1 MRNKKK
7 ITNNSTPEKLSVII
21 PVYNE
26 ELRFKQGFKIC
37 QRFIKKYPK
46 WEFIFVNDGSKD
58 KTRQLI
64 EKLIKPWPQMRM
76 ISYANNQ
83 GKGYALKQGVRKASK
98 PLVLICDIDFSTPLS
113 EISLFQ
119 PFINKR
125 ADVVIGS
132 RKTQGANIIKPQSI
146 WREYLGRQF
155 TNLSKLWLGLNV
167 SDVTCGFKLFKT
179 PVAKRLFAKSRIKR
193 WGYDAE
199 ILFLAKKLGY
209 QVVDVAVSWKND
221 ERTKVSVGRD
231 IVRSLTDL
239 YLIRLNNFLG
249 KYKL

>member
-1 MRNKKK
+1 MRNKEK
-7 ITNNSTPEKLSVII
+7 INNNYFPEKLSVII

-37 QRFIKKYPK
+37 QRFVKKHPK
-46 WEFIFVNDGSKD
+46 WEFIFVNDGSTD
-58 KTRQLI
+58 KTKQLI
-64 EKLIKPWPQMRM
+64 EKSIKPWPQMKT
-76 ISYANNQ
+76 ISYDNNQ
-83 GKGYALKQGVRKASK
+83 GKGYALKQGVKKASK

-119 PFINKR
+119 PFIKKR

-132 RKTQGANIIKPQSI
+132 RKTQGANIIKPQSA

-155 TNLSKLWLGLNV
+155 TNLSKLWLRLNV

-179 PVAKRLFAKSRIKR
+179 SVAKKLFAKSRIKR

-199 ILFLAKKLGY
+199 ILFLAKKLDY

-221 ERTKVSVGRD
+221 ERTKVSMGKD
-231 IVRSLTDL
+231 IVRSLVDL
-239 YLIRLNNFLG
+239 GLIRWYNLTNQ
-249 KYKL
+249 Y